1 MPAPYDSGLHAR
13 IADLNCRRLPRHS
26 PQDAMIRDL
35 VSQRATDACEYC
47 LMPTHGKFEVE
58 HIVPEARWLEYLA
71 KQYPGLRPAERL
83 NLPDHDHINNFA
95 WSCFFCNRAK
105 SGQKRSYKSTRLF
118 DPRYDHWPKHF
129 RFSRTKGC
137 GVVLPLTTIGAHTI
151 RTLKFHEGGPEGPL
165 AERYAVTLDGK
176 YPPTWLRK
184 AYGI

>member
-13 IADLNCRRLPRHS
+13 IADLNRRRLPRHS

-71 KQYPGLRPAERL
+71 KQYPGLHPAERL

-95 WSCFFCNRAK
+95 WLRLVPRK
-105 SGQKRSYKSTRLF
+105 PLGISGG
-118 DPRYDHWPKHF
+118 
-129 RFSRTKGC
+129 SRD
-137 GVVLPLTTIGAHTI
+137 
-151 RTLKFHEGGPEGPL
+151 RM
-165 AERYAVTLDGK
+165 ERHPG
-176 YPPTWLRK
+176 
-184 AYGI
+184 